1 MSKFRYPLQNQLWN
15 AFTRTIREDYE
26 EQLINSE
33 NGMLAAFDR
42 HLRLEIPKARR
53 IFIEPRV
60 FDGKD
65 PTRRWFPDMVVCNSR
80 EVIAVLEMKYTPRGL
95 PKYER
100 DIEKLKSIAKLRKR
114 LHVANT
120 RYLGV
125 PVDDRE
131 YTFSAKTLFLWVG
144 VQRRQRLV
152 EHLPLD
158 RWWHSL
164 ALRHH
169 HAPKYLANRFLP
181 KGRFPSPMMRD
192 RTETTRLAICRS
204 NITVQDSYPTQQ

>member
-1 MSKFRYPLQNQLWN
+1 MAKFRYPLQNQLWN
-15 AFTRTIREDYE
+15 AFVRTIREDYE

-60 FDGKD
+60 FDAKD
-65 PTRRWFPDMVVCNSR
+65 ATRRWFPDMVVCNSR
-80 EVIAVLEMKYTPRGL
+80 EVIAVLEMKYTPRGY

-100 DIEKLKSIAKLRKR
+100 DVEKLKSVAKLRKR

-125 PVDDRE
+125 PIDDRQ
-131 YTFSAKTLFLWVG
+131 YLFSPKTVFVWVG
-144 VQRRQRLV
+144 VHRSFPGCDNSEVPRLV
-152 EHLPLD
+152 KGNSNFTNSFIQFHGITAANEKPEMI
-158 RWWHSL
+158 W
-164 ALRHH
+164 AL
-169 HAPKYLANRFLP
+169 
-181 KGRFPSPMMRD
+181 G
-192 RTETTRLAICRS
+192 
-204 NITVQDSYPTQQ
+204 

>member
-1 MSKFRYPLQNQLWN
+1 MATFRYPLQNQLWN

-65 PTRRWFPDMVVCNSR
+65 PSRRWFPDMVVCNSR
-80 EVIAVLEMKYTPRGL
+80 EVIAVLEMKYTPRGY

-131 YTFSAKTLFLWVG
+131 YTFSPKTLFLWVG
-144 VQRRQRLV
+144 VHRPFPGFEDSEVPRLV
-152 EHLPLD
+152 GGNSHF
-158 RWWHSL
+158 RNSL
-164 ALRHH
+164 VQFHALTTASA
-169 HAPKYLANRFLP
+169 APELVWAM
-181 KGRFPSPMMRD
+181 G
-192 RTETTRLAICRS
+192 
-204 NITVQDSYPTQQ
+204 